1 MGKIEINRLEAVGF
15 VLIGSCSSNASS
27 IISKENILKISIV
40 GVLQFK
46 FDIIIKKIKIYI

>member
-1 MGKIEINRLEAVGF
+1 MGKIGINRLETVGF
-15 VLIGSCSSNASS
+15 VLTGSCSSNASS

>member
-1 MGKIEINRLEAVGF
+1 MGKIVINRLEAVGF

>member
-1 MGKIEINRLEAVGF
+1 MGKIGINRLEAVGF
-15 VLIGSCSSNASS
+15 VLIESCSSNASS

>member
-40 GVLQFK
+40 RVLQFK

>member
-1 MGKIEINRLEAVGF
+1 MGKIGINRLEAVGF

-40 GVLQFK
+40 GGLQFK
-46 FDIIIKKIKIYI
+46 FDIIIKKIKNYI